1 MNKNIPDQNSAFTS
15 EFMAVSM
22 VTGEFHLST
31 LKPLIKYGE
40 KFIENKQFVEKA
52 VSSREDLTIARI
64 KENWA

>member
-31 LKPLIKYGE
+31 LKPLIKHGE
-40 KFIENKQFVEKA
+40 KFIENK
-52 VSSREDLTIARI
+52 
-64 KENWA
+64 

>member
-15 EFMAVSM
+15 EFMVVSM

-31 LKPLIKYGE
+31 LKLLIKYGE

-52 VSSREDLTIARI
+52 VNSREDLTIARI